1 MTYQIDIL
9 DPKANKI
16 LKDLADRK
24 LISILKSPDDSFMK
38 VVRRIRKKA
47 AGDIPTMTQI
57 TKEVE
62 SVRSNRY
69 ARSKKG

>member
-47 AGDIPTMTQI
+47 DGDIPTMTQI